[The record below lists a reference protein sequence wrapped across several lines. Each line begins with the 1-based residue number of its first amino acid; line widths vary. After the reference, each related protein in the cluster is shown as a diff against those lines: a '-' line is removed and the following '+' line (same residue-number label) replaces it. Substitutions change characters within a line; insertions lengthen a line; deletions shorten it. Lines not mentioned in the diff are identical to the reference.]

1 MSNTDDLPVKQDNDS
16 SARVP
21 PRRRPGRLIKW
32 LLPLGILAALLAFA
46 IWGGED
52 IGKPSPADE
61 WKIVDYHDDGPG
73 MDSGRY
79 SDLDFV
85 DGQHGWAVRM
95 DRPGVIMGTTDGEHW
110 EPVVQ
115 DGIQVDFATSTS
127 GWLRG
132 SATALARTTDG
143 GLHWEVIPVEAEPPS
158 DIRALAA
165 VSEAE
170 CWLLTDSGRLLH
182 TTDRGR
188 HWVVVPHPLSDL
200 VLEMVFFLDRQHGWI
215 LAWEPQRL
223 CLLRTTDGGRS
234 FASVVLPSVTTGT
247 LSSGHIYFR
256 TPREGWLAVGGPD
269 LLHTTDGGETWQRV
283 RPLRDLLGNTAYNDC
298 CFVTP
303 REGWAV
309 GKRGGS
315 ALAVHTR
322 DGGRTWRRS
331 YTGVET
337 VKNSELWRVVFVDRQ
352 HGWVTGEAGVI
363 PSDLMPWKPG
373 HQVTFLLRYGGD

>member
-1 MSNTDDLPVKQDNDS
+1 MWTAIRLAVGLLIACMIGGCAGDS
-16 SARVP
+16 
-21 PRRRPGRLIKW
+21 
-32 LLPLGILAALLAFA
+32 
-46 IWGGED
+46 
-52 IGKPSPADE
+52 IGKPVAADE
-61 WKIVDYHDDGPG
+61 WEIVDYHDDGPG
-73 MDSGRY
+73 MDSGFY

-85 DGQHGWAVRM
+85 DRQHGWAVRM
-95 DRPGVIMGTTDGEHW
+95 GPPGVVLRTTDGKHW
-110 EPVVQ
+110 QPVPK
-115 DGIQVDFATSTS
+115 DAIQVDFVDPKI

-132 SATALARTTDG
+132 SSNTVARTIDG
-143 GLHWEVIPVEAEPPS
+143 GFLWEETPVNADPPPP
-158 DIRALAA
+158 DIVGLAA
-165 VSEAE
+165 VSTTD
-170 CWLLTDSGRLLH
+170 CWLLANKGRVFR
-182 TTDRGR
+182 TTDCGR
-188 HWVVVPHPLSDL
+188 HWVVVPHPLSDF
-200 VLEMVFFLDRQHGWI
+200 VLEMVFFLDRQYGWI
-215 LAWEPQRL
+215 LAWEPERL

-234 FASVVLPSVTTGT
+234 FMPFVLPSVTTGT

-283 RPLRDLLGNTAYNDC
+283 RPLRDVLGNTAYNDC

-331 YTGVET
+331 YTGVES

-363 PSDLMPWKPG
+363 PSDLTPWKPA